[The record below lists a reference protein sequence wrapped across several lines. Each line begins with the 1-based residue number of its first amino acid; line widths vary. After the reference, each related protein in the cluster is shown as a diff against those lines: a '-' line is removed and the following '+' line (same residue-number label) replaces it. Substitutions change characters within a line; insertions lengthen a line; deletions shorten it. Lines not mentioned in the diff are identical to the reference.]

1 MTALLIA
8 VLASLRATTRSRL
21 ELAAEI
27 LELRHQLAVL
37 QRTTPE
43 RPRLR
48 PIDRLLWVMGWNE
61 RALRRHLQRYV
72 AYYHEGRTHLSLD
85 ADAPIHRA
93 AQPPACGSI
102 VAVPRSA
109 VCITHYRVSVVT
121 PFAAQFGIHCRVAR
135 WRFFLLLLGLTAAAC
150 HATTARS
157 TRTTI
162 PASTDRQAWL
172 DQFARG
178 YFPGRSGQV
187 FLVPREGDFV
197 VDRDPLYA
205 FMHGSPWDYDTHVP
219 LLFHGTPFVK
229 QGVWSGFVTQQ
240 DVVPTLAALLGTVPP
255 ATAVGQPL
263 RQALAETQAR
273 PRVLALFVLDGTRA
287 DYFDTYADVLPTLSR
302 LRREGAWFG
311 NAHVTSVPTLT
322 AVGHANLG
330 TGAEPRIHGL
340 VVNKLFNRVSGTYQE
355 AYDGLNPGEMMA
367 LTLADV
373 WNIETEGRAI
383 IIGQG
388 GAIRATA
395 GLVGHGAC
403 VLNGRRVLAASYSTR
418 DAGWETNPTCY
429 AMSEALKP
437 FNARKYWEEAGP
449 WMGHDIADATKFRHS
464 GTFQRF
470 EGDALAAVLEHEAIG
485 ADDVTDLV
493 FVNLKG
499 PDYVGHAYGPASAEI
514 KEELQE
520 LDRQIARALAIIA
533 RKSGDGRFVAAF
545 TADHGMPGEPR
556 PGGRHYMDDIR
567 ALIDRRFSPSGG
579 TVVQYYNDAA
589 GNEIYLDTAKLTSR
603 GTALKDVASF
613 LESQGFF
620 AAVYT
625 EDEVRRAQS
634 RLPLRSQRVERGPP
648 R

>member
-1 MTALLIA
+1 
-8 VLASLRATTRSRL
+8 VSHTR
-21 ELAAEI
+21 
-27 LELRHQLAVL
+27 
-37 QRTTPE
+37 
-43 RPRLR
+43 
-48 PIDRLLWVMGWNE
+48 
-61 RALRRHLQRYV
+61 
-72 AYYHEGRTHLSLD
+72 
-85 ADAPIHRA
+85 
-93 AQPPACGSI
+93 
-102 VAVPRSA
+102 
-109 VCITHYRVSVVT
+109 
-121 PFAAQFGIHCRVAR
+121 
-135 WRFFLLLLGLTAAAC
+135 FLLLLLSLTAAAC
-150 HATTARS
+150 HATTGPS
-157 TRTTI
+157 TRTAT
-162 PASTDRQAWL
+162 PTATATADRQAWL

-178 YFPGRSGQV
+178 YFPGRSGQI

-205 FMHGSPWDYDTHVP
+205 FMHGSPWKYDTHVP
-219 LLFHGTPFVK
+219 LLFHGAPFIK
-229 QGVWSGFVTQQ
+229 QGVSNDVVTQQ
-240 DVVPTLAALLGTVPP
+240 DVVPTLAALLGTLPP
-255 ATAVGQPL
+255 GTALGQPL
-263 RQALAETQAR
+263 RHALAATTAR

-287 DYFDTYADVLPTLSR
+287 DYFDTYADVMPTLSR

-311 NAHVTSVPTLT
+311 NAYVTSVPTLT

-330 TGAEPRIHGL
+330 TGAEPRVHGL
-340 VVNKLFNRVSGTYQE
+340 VVNKLFNRVTGKFQE

-418 DAGWETNPTCY
+418 DAAWETNPACY

-437 FNARKYWEEAGP
+437 FNARKYWEEAAGK
-449 WMGHDIADATKFRHS
+449 WMGHDIADPTKFRHS

-470 EGDALAAVLEHEAIG
+470 EGDALAAVLEHEPIG

-499 PDYVGHAYGPASAEI
+499 PDYVGHAYGPASPEI
-514 KEELQE
+514 KEELAE
-520 LDRQIARALAIIA
+520 LDRQIVRALAIIA

-556 PGGRHYMDDIR
+556 PGGRHYMDDIS
-567 ALIDRRFSPSGG
+567 ALIDKRFAPPGG
-579 TVVQYYNDAA
+579 TVVQYYGDAA
-589 GNEIYLDTAKLTSR
+589 NNEIYLDTAKLASL
-603 GTALKDVASF
+603 GVALKDVASF

-620 AAVYT
+620 AAVYV
-625 EDEVRRAQS
+625 EDEVRRAQN
-634 RLPLRSQRVERGPP
+634 RLLRRSP
-648 R
+648 